1 MIKCIK
7 SLVWNLWQIELGN
20 SDSINTLKSRIL
32 NFTRYRENPVFAVHD
47 LNGVKLGICFSW
59 PMVLDLAP
67 SPGPGPGPHFVFIG
81 PGPQF
86 VFTCPGP
93 QVVFND
99 PGSQFVFTDPGPK
112 FALTGPGPKFLFTG
126 PGKSGACACIY
137 QQ

>member
-32 NFTRYRENPVFAVHD
+32 NFTRYRENPVFVVHD
-47 LNGVKLGICFSW
+47 LHGVKLGICFSW
-59 PMVLDLAP
+59 PMALDLAP
-67 SPGPGPGPHFVFIG
+67 SPGPEPHFVFIG

-99 PGSQFVFTDPGPK
+99 PGPQFVFTDPGPK
-112 FALTGPGPKFLFTG
+112 FALTGSGPKFLFTG
-126 PGKSGACACIY
+126 PGQSGAWACIY